1 MMKEAHEIDLAE
13 GADEIDEIS
22 GDQSL
27 ALVWCVT
34 HQAWEWHWVETYDL
48 EALRLEPLRRH
59 FV

>member
-48 EALRLEPLRRH
+48 EALASNL
-59 FV
+59 